1 MHGAYFL
8 RALVF
13 KCSLINLL
21 NINILFLTKVIK
33 MSSYKGHSIFAVL
46 LSLMFFHNP
55 LTIALT
61 LIGANIPDFDH
72 DFKRENVYRMIILGL
87 IVFISLY
94 ILKLPYYIGLII
106 VFLAATFYFSEH
118 RSFTHSIFG
127 ALTLASA
134 VSLILIWAFQLTTV
148 LTVLENHY
156 MVMAILIALLSF
168 LFLNKKVLMVFLPLF
183 FISLFIVPAA
193 EINYIEIVLALFLGL
208 FSHIILDAFTPAG
221 IKIFAPLSSKKVH
234 RNFGLSMILLL
245 AVLSLLYHI
254 PMLFE
259 LYGHYILAT

>member
-106 VFLAATFYFSEH
+106 VFLGATFYFSEH

-156 MVMAILIALLSF
+156 MVMAIL
-168 LFLNKKVLMVFLPLF
+168 
-183 FISLFIVPAA
+183 AA
-193 EINYIEIVLALFLGL
+193 EISYIEIVLALFLGL

-245 AVLSLLYHI
+245 AVLSILYHI